1 MECRMRLRRC
11 ALLMLEPRERLD
23 FDFALIAAGGS
34 GLLPRIETMAVA
46 PQLPADVALTE
57 SETMA
62 VCSLS
67 PSRWRDWDELATLHP
82 ADVLQALVN
91 KQLLIVEGSEPDARD
106 SLLRA
111 TYWRAPAAAMHYSSR
126 WRGVDTAAVEQ
137 KFAREFDGDPMERLG
152 AAPATIRA
160 HGGPRRVL
168 PPAENSSFGDL
179 LDRRVTCRNFD
190 GAQTLSLASFSSVLF
205 RVFGAR
211 AADDYAPGLRLLKKG
226 VPSAGGLHATE
237 AYLLVQHVEG
247 VPPGLYHYHPVE
259 HVLESVTALTPDEA
273 AALAKRFVAAQAYF
287 VDAHVMVM
295 PTSRFVRNFWK
306 YRNHAK
312 AYRALILDV
321 GHLSQTLYLAA
332 TELGLGAFIT
342 AAVNEVDIEEAF
354 GLDPLEEGSLAVC
367 GFGIRAP
374 ERKEVEFDPLG
385 AVWPAA

>member
-1 MECRMRLRRC
+1 MRLRRC

-23 FDFALIAAGGS
+23 FDFTLIAAGGS
-34 GLLPRIETMAVA
+34 GLLPRIETIAIA
-46 PQLPADVALTE
+46 PQLEAGLALTE
-57 SETMA
+57 RETA
-62 VCSLS
+62 VVCLLS
-67 PSRWRDWDELATLHP
+67 PSRWCALDELSLRHP
-82 ADVLQALVN
+82 PEVLQALVD
-91 KQLLIVEGSEPDARD
+91 KQLLVLEGSELDARD
-106 SLLRA
+106 RVLRD
-111 TYWRAPAAAMHYSSR
+111 THWRAPAAAMHYSSR
-126 WRGVDTAAVEQ
+126 WRGVDTEAVEQ
-137 KFAREFDGDPMERLG
+137 KFAGEFDDNPVERLG
-152 AAPATIRA
+152 VAPSTVREHA
-160 HGGPRRVL
+160 GPRWPL
-168 PPAENSSFGDL
+168 PLAQKSPFGDL

-190 GAQTLSLASFSSVLF
+190 AARTLSLASFSAVLY

-226 VPSAGGLHATE
+226 VPSAGGLHATG
-237 AYLLVQHVEG
+237 AYVLVQRVEDIAA
-247 VPPGLYHYHPVE
+247 GLYHYHPLD
-259 HVLESVTALTPDEA
+259 HALESIKPLHADEA

-342 AAVNEVDIEEAF
+342 AAINEVDIEEAF
-354 GLDPLEEGSLAVC
+354 GLDPLEEGPLAVC

-374 ERKEVEFDPLG
+374 ERTEVEFDPLG
-385 AVWPAA
+385 AVWPVA